1 MTTLKNFNQ
10 LGTISTETDFV
21 LFGADYT
28 SYYSDNTFSSW
39 FALPKTFVEKLT
51 DKHLMHEIS
60 FGEIEGKHS
69 DVRCQATRKEEKFS
83 QTVATMKQLNVDFDE
98 IKDQNIYNFFDKFF
112 GSDDWSNFT
121 KEQFELVDEV
131 VDLQW
136 FLLNYSTNKSISLTV
151 TIPEEEVL
159 IFKKMLKSH
168 SKWKIKE

>member
-21 LFGADYT
+21 LFGADYI
-28 SYYSDNTFSSW
+28 SHYSGTTFSNW
-39 FALPKTFVEKLT
+39 FALPKTFVEKAVS
-51 DKHLMHEIS
+51 KNLMYEVY

-69 DVRCQATRKEEKFS
+69 DVDCQARQKEEDFS
-83 QTVATMKQLNVDFDE
+83 KTVVAMKQLEVDFDE
-98 IKDQNIYNFFDKFF
+98 LKEQNIYNFFDKFF

-136 FLLNYSTNKSISLTV
+136 FLLNYSVNKSVPLTV
-151 TIPEEEVL
+151 TIPEEEIL
-159 IFKKMLKSH
+159 IFKKMLRKYP
-168 SKWKIKE
+168 KWKIEK